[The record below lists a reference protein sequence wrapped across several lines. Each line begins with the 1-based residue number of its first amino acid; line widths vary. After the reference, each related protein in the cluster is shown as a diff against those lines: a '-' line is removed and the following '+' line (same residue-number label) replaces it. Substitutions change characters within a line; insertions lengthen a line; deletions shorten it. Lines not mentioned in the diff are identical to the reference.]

1 MRNRNLM
8 VVAAVSLVGVL
19 AAAGISAA
27 AVSTETYT
35 AVAAKTK
42 QDKKVRGPL
51 GAFTVNVDRTYTG
64 SGVAGVTPPPAQ
76 NVLVFD
82 RDFRFDPG
90 KLPQCNLASL
100 TGKDAAGARAACP
113 KSLVGQGS
121 ANVKTASGGNLP
133 AVVSAFNG
141 VKSGGNPT
149 IYLHVDIQGSTTKPI
164 LTGTL
169 SGNTLTV
176 QVPLVAGTALT
187 HFDTTIN
194 QLVTKKKRNKKTG
207 KIVKTFYISAKCS
220 RGSWGTSNTT
230 TFQDGSTKSEAFSQ
244 KCKKKK

>member
-1 MRNRNLM
+1 MRKRNLM
-8 VVAAVSLVGVL
+8 IGAVVGLVAVL

-27 AVSTETYT
+27 AVDTETYT
-35 AVAAKTK
+35 AVAGKTK
-42 QDKKVRGPL
+42 QDKKVRGPIGSL
-51 GAFTVNVDRTYTG
+51 SVVVDRTY
-64 SGVAGVTPPPAQ
+64 SGVGVASVTPPPTQ

-113 KSLVGQGS
+113 KSVVGQG
-121 ANVKTASGGNLP
+121 AATVRTAAGGTLN
-133 AVVSAFNG
+133 AIVTAFNG
-141 VKSGGNPT
+141 VKSGGSPT

-169 SGNTLTV
+169 TGNTLTV
-176 QVPLVAGTALT
+176 QVPVTAGTTIT
-187 HFDTTIN
+187 HFTTTIN

-207 KIVKTFYISAKCS
+207 KLVKTFYISAKCS
-220 RGSWGTSNTT
+220 HRSWSSSNTT
-230 TFQDGSTKSEAFSQ
+230 TFQDGSTKSESIVQ
-244 KCKKKK
+244 PCKKKK